1 MTKYHFKIGLTQN
14 NNSLKLATLTTVAM
28 ATALTSIPAHA
39 QTSDTSFEDEII
51 VTARRKA
58 ENILDVPGSV
68 TALTGATLQKAGVE
82 RVEDFIGLTPGVTLV
97 NAAEA
102 GDTQVNIRGINGARD
117 AENSFAFII
126 DGVLYTNP
134 AAFNREY
141 TDLRQIEVFKGPQGA
156 IYGRNA
162 AAGAIIVTTETPGD
176 ELSGGVTASYAEDD
190 SILLK
195 GSLSGPL
202 SENVSYRISGDYR
215 SSDGFYR
222 NSFQGDSPTI
232 DASESYNVNG
242 RLVFTPSDQLTV
254 DVKGRYGEI
263 DANSIVFNANFHLP
277 TFADITTV
285 TAANLDVN
293 EHPFIFQPN
302 VTSDNDQTA
311 FELSGKFDYEME
323 GSTLT
328 GWALYSDIKNDLVA
342 DGTSAAFG
350 FFNSDPACQ
359 QSVADLAGF
368 PLPSPTFFG
377 EIPVGVIFAPNGSF
391 LGAYTP
397 STCDGIQEQ
406 LRNQSDISAE
416 LRLASNTAGPLN
428 WMVGG
433 YVLDI
438 DRQVGVST
446 NRDGGGPV
454 NRGLVQLDGENR
466 TVALAF
472 DDFDSSVFALF
483 GSADYAVSE
492 TIEASLAL
500 RYDVERRKV
509 SNLVPTDATQT
520 FIDLDFNP
528 ATADPLNAG
537 LSPLVNPAGFIPDQE
552 ETFKQLQPKLSLTWD
567 AANNT
572 TVYGSWGVGFKAGG
586 FNNSGSAAT
595 VNIFNNGLIS
605 AVSGTN
611 FADQIGS
618 ALPIIND
625 DYRKETSS
633 AFEVGFKTSLL
644 DNRLKLTAAGYYT
657 DVTDMQFFEFFV
669 GGFGLLRVVSNIDE
683 VEILGAEFGAE
694 FAATDNLNFYLGAN
708 VTESEIK
715 ENNSRTDT
723 VGNKSPY
730 TPDYTL
736 NFGGDINFPLTEG
749 LDFLVRADA
758 QLIGPTFFHT
768 VQGGDRATIFNPLF
782 EIGNPAAG
790 FGAGTG
796 FLGTGNF
803 VNSQRD
809 SYLTLDMRAG
819 LEGNNWSLIAFAQN
833 LTNEDI
839 LEEVIPAPEF
849 GGSFLAPGARRRF
862 GVEAAYKF

>member
-1 MTKYHFKIGLTQN
+1 MNHDQVKCFAPKQ
-14 NNSLKLATLTTVAM
+14 SLKTLALGSVAIAASLSAM
-28 ATALTSIPAHA
+28 PSYA
-39 QTSDTSFEDEII
+39 QTTDTIFAEDEII

-58 ENILDVPGSV
+58 ENILDVPGTV
-68 TALTGATLQKAGVE
+68 TALTSATLEKAGVQ
-82 RVEDFIGLTPGVTLV
+82 RVEDFIGLTPGVSLV

-141 TDLRQIEVFKGPQGA
+141 TDLQQIEVFKGPQGA

-176 ELSGGVTASYAEDD
+176 EVSGGFTASYAEDD
-190 SILLK
+190 SILVK
-195 GSLSGPL
+195 GSISGPL
-202 SENVSYRISGDYR
+202 SDSISYRVSGDYR
-215 SSDGFYR
+215 TTDGFYR
-222 NSFQGDSPTI
+222 NSFLGDSPTV
-232 DASESYNVNG
+232 DASESYNING
-242 RLVFTPSDQLTV
+242 RLVFEPSDQLTV
-254 DVKGRYGEI
+254 DIKGRYGEV

-293 EHPFIFQPN
+293 EHEFVFQPN

-311 FELSGKFDYEME
+311 FELSGKFDYDL
-323 GSTLT
+323 GSTTLT

-350 FFNSDPACQ
+350 FFNADPACQ

-416 LRLASNTAGPLN
+416 LRLASNTTGPLS
-428 WMVGG
+428 WTVGG

-454 NRGLVQLDGENR
+454 TRGLVQLSGENR
-466 TVALAF
+466 TIALAY
-472 DDFDSSVFALF
+472 DDFDSSVFAIF
-483 GSADYAVSE
+483 GSADYEISE
-492 TIEASLAL
+492 TLEASLAL
-500 RYDVERRKV
+500 RYDVEKREV
-509 SNLVPTDATQT
+509 SSLVPTDATQT

-537 LSPLVNPAGFIPDQE
+537 LSPLVNQTGTIPDQE
-552 ETFKQLQPKLSLTWD
+552 ETFKELQPKLSLTWD
-567 AANNT
+567 AADNA

-611 FADQIGS
+611 FAEQIGS
-618 ALPIIND
+618 ALPVITD
-625 DYRKETSS
+625 DFDKETSS
-633 AFEVGFKTSLL
+633 AFELGFKSNLL
-644 DNRLKLTAAGYYT
+644 DGRLKVTGAGYYT

-683 VEILGAEFGAE
+683 VEIFGAE
-694 FAATDNLNFYLGAN
+694 LGLEYAASDYINFYAGGN
-708 VTESEIK
+708 VTDSEIK
-715 ENNSRTDT
+715 ANSSRTDT

-736 NFGGDINFPLTEG
+736 NFGGDFSLPVSDTF
-749 LDFLVRADA
+749 DFLVRADA
-758 QLIGPTFFHT
+758 QLVGPTWFHT

-803 VNSQRD
+803 VNSRRD
-809 SYLTLDMRAG
+809 SFFTLDMRAG
-819 LEGNNWSLIAFAQN
+819 IQSDNWSLIAFAQN
-833 LTNEDI
+833 LTDENI

-849 GGSFLAPGARRRF
+849 GGSFLAPGAQRRF
-862 GVEAAYKF
+862 GVEASYKF

>member
-1 MTKYHFKIGLTQN
+1 MRTKLTIP
-14 NNSLKLATLTTVAM
+14 SFRTLALGSA
-28 ATALTSIPAHA
+28 ALAAINTAPHIYA
-39 QTSDTSFEDEII
+39 QSTEASFEDEVI
-51 VTARRKA
+51 VTARRKS
-58 ENILDVPGSV
+58 ENILDVPGTV
-68 TALTGATLQKAGVE
+68 TALTSQTLERAGVE

-176 ELSGGVTASYAEDD
+176 EIAGGITASYAEDN
-190 SILLK
+190 SFLIK
-195 GSLSGPL
+195 GSVSGPL
-202 SENVSYRISGDYR
+202 SDTVSYRVSADYR

-222 NSFQGDSPTI
+222 NSFMGDSPTI
-232 DASESYNVNG
+232 DSSESYNING
-242 RLVFTPSDQLTV
+242 RLVFDPTDQLTV
-254 DVKGRYGEI
+254 DIKGRYGEI

-293 EHPFIFQPN
+293 EHEFVFQPN

-311 FELSGKFDYEME
+311 LELSAKFDYDM
-323 GSTLT
+323 GDTTLT
-328 GWALYSDIKNDLVA
+328 GWALYSDIDNDLVA

-350 FFNSDPACQ
+350 FFNADPACQ
-359 QSVADLAGF
+359 QSVTNLAGF

-377 EIPVGVIFAPNGSF
+377 AIPVGVIFAPNGSF

-416 LRLASNTAGPLN
+416 LRLASNDSGPLS
-428 WMVGG
+428 WMIGG
-433 YVLDI
+433 YVLGI

-446 NRDGGGPV
+446 NRDSGGPV
-454 NRGLVQLDGENR
+454 NRGLVQLTGANQ
-466 TVALAF
+466 TIALAH
-472 DDFDSSVFALF
+472 DEFDSSVFAGF
-483 GSADYAVSE
+483 GSVDYEISD
-492 TIEASLAL
+492 TLEASLAL
-500 RYDVERRKV
+500 RYDIENRKV
-509 SNLVPTDATQT
+509 SSLVPTGATQT

-537 LSPLVNPAGFIPDQE
+537 LSPLVNPTGTIPDKE
-552 ETFKQLQPKLSLTWD
+552 ETYKQLQPKVSLTWD
-567 AANNT
+567 AGDNAT
-572 TVYGSWGVGFKAGG
+572 LYGSWGVGFKAGG

-605 AVSGTN
+605 TVSGTN
-611 FADQIGS
+611 FASVVGS
-618 ALPIIND
+618 ALPVIED
-625 DYRKETSS
+625 DYAKETSS
-633 AFEVGFKTSLL
+633 AIEAGFKTSFL
-644 DNRLKLTAAGYYT
+644 DNRLRINGAAYYT
-657 DVTDMQFFEFFV
+657 DVEDMQFFEFFV

-683 VEILGAEFGAE
+683 VEILGAELGVE
-694 FAATDNLNFYLGAN
+694 LAATENINLYAGGN
-708 VTESEIK
+708 VTDSEIK
-715 ENNSRTDT
+715 ANSSRTDT

-736 NFGGDINFPLTEG
+736 NFGGDITFPV
-749 LDFLVRADA
+749 LDNLNFLVRADA
-758 QLIGPTFFHT
+758 QLIGPTWFHT

-782 EIGNPAAG
+782 EIGNPASG

-803 VNSQRD
+803 INAQRD
-809 SYLTLDMRAG
+809 SYLTLDLRAG
-819 LEGNNWSLIAFAQN
+819 IEADNWSLIAFAN
-833 LTNEDI
+833 NVTDEDI

-849 GGSFLAPGARRRF
+849 GGSFLAPGAKRRI
-862 GVEAAYKF
+862 GVEASYKF

>member
-1 MTKYHFKIGLTQN
+1 MFSKNQFFN
-14 NNSLKLATLTTVAM
+14 RSFSLRTLALSSAALATLTCVTPV
-28 ATALTSIPAHA
+28 HA
-39 QTSDTSFEDEII
+39 QSNEASFEDEII

-162 AAGAIIVTTETPGD
+162 AAGAIIVTTETPG
-176 ELSGGVTASYAEDD
+176 EVVSGGITASFAEDN

-195 GSLSGPL
+195 GSVSGPISDSL
-202 SENVSYRISGDYR
+202 SYRVSGDYR

-222 NSFQGDSPTI
+222 NSFQGDSSTI
-232 DASESYNVNG
+232 DSSESYNING
-242 RLVFTPSDQLTV
+242 RLVYTPSDQLTV

-277 TFADITTV
+277 TFADITGV
-285 TAANLDVN
+285 TAANQDVN

-302 VTSDNDQTA
+302 ITSDNDQTA
-311 FELSGKFDYEME
+311 LELSGKFDYEME
-323 GSTLT
+323 GTTLT
-328 GWALYSDIKNDLVA
+328 GWALYSDIENDLIA

-350 FFNSDPACQ
+350 FFNNDPVCQ
-359 QSVADLAGF
+359 QSVANLGGF

-377 EIPVGVIFAPNGSF
+377 EIPIGVIFAPNGSF

-406 LRNQSDISAE
+406 VRNQSDLSAE
-416 LRLASNTAGPLN
+416 LRLASNTSGPLS

-433 YVLDI
+433 YILDI

-454 NRGLVQLDGENR
+454 TRGLLQLSGENR
-466 TVALAF
+466 TVALAY
-472 DDFDSSVFALF
+472 DDFDSSVFAVF
-483 GSADYAVSE
+483 GSADYAISE
-492 TIEASLAL
+492 TIEASVAL
-500 RYDVERRKV
+500 RYDIEERSV
-509 SNLVPTDATQT
+509 SSLVPTDATQE

-528 ATADPLNAG
+528 MTADPLNAG
-537 LSPLVNPAGFIPDQE
+537 LSPLVNPNGVIPDQE

-567 AANNT
+567 AADNT

-611 FADQIGS
+611 FAEQIGS
-618 ALPIIND
+618 ALPVISD
-625 DYRKETSS
+625 DYRKEKSS
-633 AFEVGFKTSLL
+633 AFEAGFKTSAL
-644 DNRLKLTAAGYYT
+644 DGRLKISGAGYYT

-683 VEILGAEFGAE
+683 VEIYGAEFGAE
-694 FAATDNLNFYLGAN
+694 LAATDYLNLYLGAN

-715 ENNSRTDT
+715 ENSSRTDT

-736 NFGGDINFPLTEG
+736 NFGGDFTIPVLDSM
-749 LDFLVRADA
+749 DFLVRADA
-758 QLIGPTFFHT
+758 QLIGPTWFHT

-790 FGAGTG
+790 FGTGTG

-809 SYLTLDMRAG
+809 SYLTLDARAG
-819 LEGNNWSLIAFAQN
+819 LETDTWSLVAFAQN

-862 GVEAAYKF
+862 GVEASYKF

>member
-1 MTKYHFKIGLTQN
+1 MRDASKINRVRKSFKYL
-14 NNSLKLATLTTVAM
+14 SLCSAAVAV
-28 ATALTSIPAHA
+28 ALPALPSYAQSNDTAV
-39 QTSDTSFEDEII
+39 DEDVII
-51 VTARRKA
+51 VTARRKS

-68 TALTGATLQKAGVE
+68 TAITGATLAKVGVE
-82 RVEDFIGLTPGVTLV
+82 RAEDFIGLTPGVTLV
-97 NAAEA
+97 NAAEV

-117 AENSFAFII
+117 AENSFAFLI

-141 TDLRQIEVFKGPQGA
+141 TDLAQIEVFKGPQGA

-162 AAGAIIVTTETPGD
+162 AAGAIIVTTDTPD
-176 ELSGGVTASYAEDD
+176 DQVSGGVTASYAEDD
-190 SILLK
+190 TVLVK
-195 GSLSGPL
+195 GSISGPL
-202 SENVSYRISGDYR
+202 SDTISYRISGDYR
-215 SSDGFYR
+215 TSDGFYR
-222 NSFQGDSPTI
+222 NSFLDDSPTI
-232 DASESYNVNG
+232 DASESYNLNG
-242 RLVFTPSDQLTV
+242 RLLFRPNDQLTV
-254 DVKGRYGEI
+254 DLKGRYGEV

-285 TAANLDVN
+285 SAANLDVN
-293 EHPFIFQPN
+293 DRDFIFQPN
-302 VTSDNDQTA
+302 VTSDNDQTSL
-311 FELSGKFDYEME
+311 ELSGKFDYEFD
-323 GSTLT
+323 GATLT
-328 GWALYSDIKNDLVA
+328 GWALYSDIDNDLIA

-350 FFNSDPACQ
+350 FFNNDPACQ
-359 QSVADLAGF
+359 ESVADLAGF

-406 LRNQSDISAE
+406 LRDQSDISAE
-416 LRLASNTAGPLN
+416 LRLASNSNGPLS
-428 WMVGG
+428 WEIGG

-454 NRGLVQLDGENR
+454 NRGLVQLSGENQ
-466 TVALAF
+466 TIALAF
-472 DDFDSSVFALF
+472 DDFDSTVYALF
-483 GSADYAVSE
+483 GSLDYAVSD
-492 TIEASLAL
+492 TIQASVAL
-500 RYDVERRKV
+500 RYDVEEREI
-509 SNLVPTDATQT
+509 SSLVPTDATQT

-537 LSPLVNPAGFIPDQE
+537 LSPLVNPDGVIPDQD
-552 ETFKQLQPKLSLTWD
+552 ETFEQLQPKISLTWD
-567 AANNT
+567 PLDNT
-572 TVYGSWGVGFKAGG
+572 TIYGSWGVGFKAGG

-605 AVSGTN
+605 TVSGTN

-618 ALPIIND
+618 ALPVITD
-625 DYRKETSS
+625 DFREETSS
-633 AFEVGFKTSLL
+633 AFEVGFKTSAF
-644 DNRLKLTAAGYYT
+644 DNRLKLSAAGYYT

-683 VEILGAEFGAE
+683 VEIFGAEFGAE
-694 FAATDNLNFYLGAN
+694 LAATDNINLYLGAN
-708 VTESEIK
+708 VTDSEIK

-736 NFGGDINFPLTEG
+736 NFGGDVNFGLTDG
-749 LDFLVRADA
+749 LDFLIRADA
-758 QLIGPTFFHT
+758 QLIGPTYFHT
-768 VQGGDRATIFNPLF
+768 VQDGDRATIFNPLF

-790 FGAGTG
+790 FGPGTG

-803 VNSQRD
+803 GNARRNS
-809 SYLTLDMRAG
+809 YFTLDMRAG
-819 LEGNNWSLIAFAQN
+819 IEGDKWSLTAFAQN
-833 LTNEDI
+833 LTDEDI

-849 GGSFLAPGARRRF
+849 GGSFLAPGAQRRF

>member
-1 MTKYHFKIGLTQN
+1 MSFSTR
-14 NNSLKLATLTTVAM
+14 SLKSFNCSLAVLV
-28 ATALTSIPAHA
+28 TALASSSISMPAFA
-39 QTSDTSFEDEII
+39 QTDDSAFAIDEII
-51 VTARRKA
+51 VTARRKS
-58 ENILDVPGSV
+58 ESLQDIPGSV
-68 TALTGATLQKAGVE
+68 TALTSATLEKAGVE

-176 ELSGGVTASYAEDD
+176 EVSGGVTASYAEDE
-190 SILLK
+190 SILIK
-195 GSLSGPL
+195 GSISGPL
-202 SENVSYRISGDYR
+202 TENLSYRVSGDYR
-215 SSDGFYR
+215 TSDGFYE
-222 NSFQGDSPTI
+222 NSFLNDSSTI
-232 DASESYNVNG
+232 DASESYNING
-242 RLVFTPSDQLTV
+242 RLVYNPNDQLTV
-254 DVKGRYGEI
+254 DVKARYGEI

-277 TFADITTV
+277 VFAGGTNTP
-285 TAANLDVN
+285 AANLDVN
-293 EHPFIFQPN
+293 EHEFVFQPN

-311 FELSGKFDYEME
+311 LELSAKFDYEMD
-323 GSTLT
+323 GMTLT
-328 GWALYSDIKNDLVA
+328 GWALFSDIENDLIA

-350 FFNSDPACQ
+350 FFNNDPACQ
-359 QSVADLAGF
+359 ASVTALQGF

-397 STCDGIQEQ
+397 STCDGVQEQ
-406 LRNQSDISAE
+406 LRNQSDISGE
-416 LRLASNTAGPLN
+416 LRLASNDGGPLN
-428 WMVGG
+428 WMIGA
-433 YVLDI
+433 YALDI

-454 NRGLVQLDGENR
+454 TRGLLQLSGENR

-472 DDFDSSVFALF
+472 DDFDSSVYALF
-483 GSADYAVSE
+483 GSIDYALSE
-492 TIEASLAL
+492 TIEASAAL
-500 RYDVERRKV
+500 RYDVEKRNI
-509 SNLVPTDATQT
+509 SSLVPTDATQT

-528 ATADPLNAG
+528 STADPLNAG
-537 LSPLVNPAGFIPDQE
+537 LSPLINPTGTIPDQD
-552 ETFKQLQPKLSLTWD
+552 ETFKQLQPKFSLTWD
-567 AANNT
+567 ATNNT
-572 TVYGSWGVGFKAGG
+572 TLFGSWGVGFKAGG

-595 VNIFNNGLIS
+595 VNIFNNNLIS
-605 AVSGTN
+605 TVTGTD
-611 FADQIGS
+611 FAAQLGS
-618 ALPIIND
+618 DLPVIND
-625 DYRKETSS
+625 DYDKEKSS
-633 AFEVGFKTSLL
+633 AFELGFKTSAL
-644 DNRLKLTAAGYYT
+644 DGRLKLSGAGYYT

-683 VEILGAEFGAE
+683 VEILGFE
-694 FAATDNLNFYLGAN
+694 LGADAA
-708 VTESEIK
+708 VTENINLYAGFNYTDSEIK
-715 ENNSRTDT
+715 SNSSRPDT

-730 TPDYTL
+730 TPDYTV
-736 NFGGDINFPLTEG
+736 NFGGDVTFPVSDTF
-749 LDFLVRADA
+749 DFLVRADA
-758 QLIGPTFFHT
+758 QLIGPTWFHT

-782 EIGNPAAG
+782 EIG
-790 FGAGTG
+790 FGAGAG
-796 FLGTGNF
+796 GLGTGNF

-809 SYLTLDMRAG
+809 SYLTLDVRAG
-819 LEGNNWSLIAFAQN
+819 LQGDNWSLMAFAQN
-833 LTNEDI
+833 LTDEDI

-849 GGSFLAPGARRRF
+849 GGSFLAPGAQRRF

>member
-1 MTKYHFKIGLTQN
+1 MAGHKLANKQTKSFKII
-14 NNSLKLATLTTVAM
+14 AM
-28 ATALTSIPAHA
+28 STAALSMVLSTAPANA
-39 QTSDTSFEDEII
+39 QSNEASFEDEII

-68 TALTGATLQKAGVE
+68 TALTGATLEKAGVE

-141 TDLRQIEVFKGPQGA
+141 TDLQQIEVFKGPQGA

-162 AAGAIIVTTETPGD
+162 AAGAIIVTTETPGN
-176 ELSGGVTASYAEDD
+176 ENSGSFTASYAEDD
-190 SILLK
+190 TTLIK
-195 GSLSGPL
+195 GSISGPL
-202 SENVSYRISGDYR
+202 SDNMSYRISGDYR
-215 SSDGFYR
+215 TSDGYYR
-222 NSFQGDSPTI
+222 NSYLGDSPTI
-232 DASESYNVNG
+232 DASESYNLNG
-242 RLVFTPSDQLTV
+242 RLVYSPNDQLTV

-293 EHPFIFQPN
+293 EHPFVFQPN

-311 FELSGKFDYEME
+311 VELSAKFDYEMD

-328 GWALYSDIKNDLVA
+328 GWALYSDIENNLVA

-350 FFNSDPACQ
+350 FFNADSVCQ
-359 QSVADLAGF
+359 QSVTDLAGF

-416 LRLASNTAGPLN
+416 LRLASNTNGPLS

-433 YVLDI
+433 YLLDI

-446 NRDGGGPV
+446 NRDGGGAV
-454 NRGLVQLDGENR
+454 NRGLYQLNGDNR
-466 TVALAF
+466 TVALAY
-472 DDFDSSVFALF
+472 DDFDSSVYAVF
-483 GSADYAVSE
+483 GSADYAMSD
-492 TIEASLAL
+492 TLEASVAL
-500 RYDVERRKV
+500 RYDVEKREV
-509 SNLVPTDATQT
+509 SSLVPTGARQS

-537 LSPLVNPAGFIPDQE
+537 LSPLVNPAGIIPDKE
-552 ETFKQLQPKLSLTWD
+552 ETFKQLQPKFSLTWD
-567 AANNT
+567 AADNT
-572 TVYGSWGVGFKAGG
+572 TVYSSWGVGFKAGG

-605 AVSGTN
+605 SVSGTN
-611 FADQIGS
+611 FAAQVGS
-618 ALPIIND
+618 ALPVISDN
-625 DYRKETSS
+625 YKKEKSS
-633 AFEVGFKTSLL
+633 SFEAGFKTSAI
-644 DNRLKLTAAGYYT
+644 DGRLKMTAAGYYT

-683 VEILGAEFGAE
+683 VEIMGAEFGAE
-694 FAATDNLNFYLGAN
+694 LSATDNLNLYFGAN
-708 VTESEIK
+708 VTDSEIK
-715 ENNSRTDT
+715 ANSSRTDT

-736 NFGGDINFPLTEG
+736 NFGGDFSYPITDGIN
-749 LDFLVRADA
+749 FLVRADA
-758 QLIGPTFFHT
+758 QIIGPTWFHT

-790 FGAGTG
+790 FGPGAG

-819 LEGNNWSLIAFAQN
+819 LKTDTWSITAFAQN
-833 LTNEDI
+833 LTNENI

-849 GGSFLAPGARRRF
+849 GGSFLAPGAQQRF
-862 GVEAAYKF
+862 GVEVAYNF